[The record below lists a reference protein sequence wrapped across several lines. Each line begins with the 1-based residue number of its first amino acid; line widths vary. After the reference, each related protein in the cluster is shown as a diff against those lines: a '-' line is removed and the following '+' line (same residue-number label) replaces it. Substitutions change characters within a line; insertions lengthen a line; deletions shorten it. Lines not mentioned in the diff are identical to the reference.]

1 VRAAGR
7 QTGAVAASSIRSL
20 LRWGGSQVEIW
31 HTPQLDAEVLLSR
44 VLGRSRAS
52 LIAHEHEDVTESQ
65 EQMYRQ
71 WIRRRANGEPI
82 AYIVGFKEWYGLQIE
97 VSPAVLIPRPE
108 TELLLEHAILL
119 AQRQEAKSVVDVGTG
134 SGALAIGMALSLPHV
149 RVVAIDLSSAALEI
163 ARHNV
168 WENGV
173 DGRVTLLL
181 GDMLQPIDAEPDVIL
196 ANLPY
201 LSDGMWAEVGANV
214 RFEPAGALC
223 AGPTGLEMY
232 ETLLQQIADRA
243 WHPSMALEIDS
254 DQSGSVRSLISHF
267 LPGMSVDVR
276 QDYAG
281 LDRIVIV
288 YPSTV
293 HE

>member
-1 VRAAGR
+1 MRAAGR

-52 LIAHEHEDVTESQ
+52 LIAHEYEDVTESQ

-71 WIRRRANGEPI
+71 WIRRRANGVPI

-97 VSPAVLIPRPE
+97 VSPAALIPRPE
-108 TELLLEHAILL
+108 TELLLEHAIIL
-119 AQRQEAKSVVDVGTG
+119 ARQQEAMSVVDIGTG
-134 SGALAIGMALSLPHV
+134 SGALAVGMALAVPRV
-149 RVVAIDLSSAALEI
+149 RVVATDVSSAALEV

-168 WENGV
+168 RQNGV
-173 DGRVTLLL
+173 DGRVSLLL
-181 GDMLQPIDAEPDVIL
+181 GDMLEPIDMEPEVII

-201 LSDGMWAEVGANV
+201 LSDDMWAEVGANV
-214 RFEPAGALC
+214 KFEPEEALC
-223 AGPTGLEMY
+223 AGPTGLEKY
-232 ETLLQQIADRA
+232 ETLLQQIANRA
-243 WHPSMALEIDS
+243 WQPSMALEIDS
-254 DQSGSVRSLISHF
+254 DQSGSMKSLISHF

-281 LDRIVIV
+281 LDRIVTV